1 VDPFHVTAS
10 LSPAVGIASLKGKL
24 ISQIEKIAASL
35 SLVDGIFHAQYI
47 KRNNKAYIIDVTRRC
62 SGDYYPMPV
71 THSLGIDWA
80 KWIIKAE
87 MGFDC
92 KQIPRNKPSGFY
104 GRYCIMSESNGI
116 FKKVKIHETLKNKI
130 INSFKLVKEGHA
142 VAIQQKI
149 MIITMKFKSPKEVTI
164 LKKLEKLIRL
174 DIE

>member
-1 VDPFHVTAS
+1 M
-10 LSPAVGIASLKGKL
+10 SP
-24 ISQIEKIAASL
+24 
-35 SLVDGIFHAQYI
+35 
-47 KRNNKAYIIDVTRRC
+47 
-62 SGDYYPMPV
+62 
-71 THSLGIDWA
+71 
-80 KWIIKAE
+80 
-87 MGFDC
+87 
-92 KQIPRNKPSGFY
+92 
-104 GRYCIMSESNGI
+104 SNGI